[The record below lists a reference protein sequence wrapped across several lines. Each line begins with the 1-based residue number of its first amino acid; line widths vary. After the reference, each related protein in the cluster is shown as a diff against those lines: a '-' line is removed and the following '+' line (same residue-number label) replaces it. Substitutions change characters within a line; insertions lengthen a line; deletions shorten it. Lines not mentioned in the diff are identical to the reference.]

1 MKKNL
6 LLIAFLFIGIAA
18 FAQEIRLDIS
28 NLNASELTS
37 SLTLKKADMV
47 LGQSGVYSI
56 ERKIGSNSQNI
67 ADASNSKKSFSS
79 AFLVSKHT
87 NGNRG
92 VLKLV
97 NVHFSDYSKSGRKE
111 KFTLHFERSE
121 EQY

>member
-6 LLIAFLFIGIAA
+6 LLIAFLFTGILA
-18 FAQEIRLDIS
+18 FAQEVRLDIS

-37 SLTLKKADMV
+37 NLTLKKAN
-47 LGQSGVYSI
+47 LTTGQSGVYSI
-56 ERKIGSNSQNI
+56 ERKIDSNSQNI
-67 ADASNSKKSFSS
+67 ADASESRKSFSS
-79 AFLVSKHT
+79 AFLVSQHA

-97 NVHFSDYSKSGRKE
+97 NVYFSDYSKKGRTE
-111 KFTLHFERSE
+111 KFSVHFASSE